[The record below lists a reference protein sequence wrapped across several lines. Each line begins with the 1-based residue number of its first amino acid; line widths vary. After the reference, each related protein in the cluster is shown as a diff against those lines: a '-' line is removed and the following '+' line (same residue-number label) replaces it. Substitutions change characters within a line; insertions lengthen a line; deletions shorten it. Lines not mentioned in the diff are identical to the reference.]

1 MPSFFRRPKTPTRWR
16 GSSRER
22 ERSPDL
28 PLATR
33 PPTSGTF
40 VRQSQDTIGEER
52 RRPNTPG
59 ADSAHHAP
67 APASQGRRSALS
79 TADSRRAPFSDG
91 NPDRHVRSR
100 PAIPAT
106 YRSNRPTSP
115 DPLHSGR
122 QNGERRRPSTPGAGT
137 PGAHHASRPASPDD
151 VPASSRQSTETHRPT
166 TPAASHRPTTPA
178 AHYTEQAPPRERT
191 FSVPNGILR
200 RPGTPS
206 GHASNNHPLPDQP
219 TRQSGERRRANTPV
233 GHRTPVDHLE
243 STEPGFENITSA
255 DHDPESDRGRPT
267 DRKTKNKLSAVLKR
281 RGSGVKGEPGML
293 EKVVNYGTELKE
305 RARSRVRRGSN
316 ASHRP
321 PSLRS
326 PPETWEEAVTR
337 IGELETSG
345 NEHLGN
351 LVLTEERLSR
361 VEAERDVLKAK
372 VDNLI
377 SAEEE
382 VKVLRLQIPRLRK
395 IVVHAQNDSAKAN
408 ENARHADAARE
419 SESNNNARRI
429 MLLEGDLG
437 DVREKWRWLKE
448 HCEFREVYSGFMG
461 QALHDYRAWEAFWA
475 KETVIGEGKGWEE
488 FDAWLRF
495 QEEQEDHV
503 QAALK
508 DALETYRAAW
518 EREMVDE
525 RAAFVAEQAKWETQK
540 ETLISNDAKNR
551 IQIADQMYAQ
561 IQKDAAMQVQI
572 DNLTGYLQTSEAEQ
586 KRLHADLSSAKE
598 TEERLRSRLASDDS
612 RSRAYVDTAR
622 ETEKRLRDRLEVS
635 EEVIAGY
642 EARLE
647 AMAPELEIE
656 KKKHADY
663 RRAAAGL
670 QREND
675 KLREEVKR
683 FNVGRKVESEDE
695 FHDTLDSITPHAL

>member
-1 MPSFFRRPKTPTRWR
+1 MRLPQPREAVVPPSPLLTVAAHPSLTGPQFCLT
-16 GSSRER
+16 GMCAAAQL
-22 ERSPDL
+22 L
-28 PLATR
+28 PPRIVRIA
-33 PPTSGTF
+33 PPHLS
-40 VRQSQDTIGEER
+40 
-52 RRPNTPG
+52 
-59 ADSAHHAP
+59 
-67 APASQGRRSALS
+67 LS
-79 TADSRRAPFSDG
+79 TRDG
-91 NPDRHVRSR
+91 R
-100 PAIPAT
+100 T
-106 YRSNRPTSP
+106 
-115 DPLHSGR
+115 
-122 QNGERRRPSTPGAGT
+122 
-137 PGAHHASRPASPDD
+137 AS
-151 VPASSRQSTETHRPT
+151 V
-166 TPAASHRPTTPA
+166 AA
-178 AHYTEQAPPRERT
+178 QVLQVPPRGRT

-206 GHASNNHPLPDQP
+206 GHASDNHPLPDQP
-219 TRQSGERRRANTPV
+219 IRQSRERCRANTPA

-243 STEPGFENITSA
+243 SSERGCENIASA
-255 DHDPESDRGRPT
+255 DHDAGSDRGRPT
-267 DRKTKNKLSAVLKR
+267 DRKTKKKFSAVLKR
-281 RGSGVKGEPGML
+281 RGSGVKGEPGVL
-293 EKVVNYGTELKE
+293 EKVVNYGSELKE

-321 PSLRS
+321 PPLRS

-345 NEHLGN
+345 NEHLIN

-361 VEAERDVLKAK
+361 VEAERDVLKEQ
-372 VDNLI
+372 VGNLL

-382 VKVLRLQIPRLRK
+382 VKVLRLQIPRLRN
-395 IVVHAQNDSAKAN
+395 IVLHAQKDSAKAN
-408 ENARHADAARE
+408 EDARHADAARE

-429 MLLEGDLG
+429 MQLEGELE

-448 HCEFREVYSGFMG
+448 HCEFREVYSGFAG

-508 DALETYRAAW
+508 DALETHRATW

-525 RAAFVAEQAKWETQK
+525 RATFAAEEAKWETQK
-540 ETLISNDAKNR
+540 ESLVTNDAKIR

-572 DNLTGYLQTSEAEQ
+572 DNLTGYLRTSEAEQ
-586 KRLHADLSSAKE
+586 KRLHADLLTAQE
-598 TEERLRSRLASDDS
+598 TEGRLRSRLESDDS
-612 RSRAYVDTAR
+612 RSRAYLDTAR

-647 AMAPELEIE
+647 AMTPELELE

-683 FNVGRKVESEDE
+683 FNVARKVESEDE
-695 FHDTLDSITPHAL
+695 FHDTLESIPPHAL